1 MVNFLRITEV
11 QRKNLVCLS
20 DLHWDSTD
28 PGANS
33 QLDAHLVVHD
43 YRIVQRVTD
52 GHKVVIGH
60 HNQEETFSGSQYKE
74 EAHLSGTG
82 QCRNASILSPN
93 VN

>member
-1 MVNFLRITEV
+1 MVRMTEME
-11 QRKNLVCLS
+11 KEYLAHLPY
-20 DLHWDSTD
+20 LHQDSTD

-82 QCRNASILSPN
+82 QHSNASILGSN
-93 VN
+93 VD